1 MSTSQNTK
9 DLQWFLQATKS
20 ETLNLHSISFYL
32 SQPTS
37 ACFQE
42 TENSININ
50 ISNEPKDFLWRLPKL
65 VLHEIISLLS
75 DEDFD
80 SLAQTSKRMQAYCE
94 SFEIEEKI
102 ALLLCLKD
110 KLISF
115 NSQVSLQQFI
125 NDQAVNDNVREGCGN
140 ICNSC
145 SSVWDVVDVFL
156 PCNCRVV
163 AAQVKS
169 NIFRFSGFVSTED
182 E

>member
-125 NDQAVNDNVREGCGN
+125 NDQAVNDNVREAQEMARLLIEEYGMT
-140 ICNSC
+140 
-145 SSVWDVVDVFL
+145 
-156 PCNCRVV
+156 RVLELNGSGLEQ
-163 AAQVKS
+163 AS
-169 NIFRFSGFVSTED
+169 FREAPSRA
-182 E
+182 